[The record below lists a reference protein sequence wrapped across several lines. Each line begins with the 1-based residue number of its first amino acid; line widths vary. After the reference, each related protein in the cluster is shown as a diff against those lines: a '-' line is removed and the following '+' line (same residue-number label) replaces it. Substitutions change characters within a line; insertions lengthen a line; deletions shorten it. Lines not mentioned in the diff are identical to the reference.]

1 MMYLTVQII
10 QIQYTDD
17 QRGSAD
23 AEKRQRIRAM
33 PFVPVA
39 GDGVLHECRVNAW
52 ESFEPK
58 TATSPL
64 LLRNGEVLV
73 ADSMKL
79 RVDDSALVFIQD
91 AGAEVWKSEPILKVP
106 QGRWARLV
114 WNAKRSSHESK
125 WLVEFV
131 MNAGVFS
138 NPPEGNVFLGSPA
151 AEQDLRRDFLRNAY
165 S

>member
-1 MMYLTVQII
+1 MSYVAVQII

-33 PFVPVA
+33 PLVPVA
-39 GDGVLHECRVNAW
+39 GDGVLHDCRVNAW
-52 ESFEPK
+52 ESFESK
-58 TATSPL
+58 TTTSPL
-64 LLRNGEVLV
+64 LLRNGEFLV

-91 AGAEVWKSEPILKVP
+91 AGAEIWKSKPTLKVP
-106 QGRWARLV
+106 HGQWARVL
-114 WNAKRSSHESK
+114 WNAKRSNHDSK

-138 NPPEGNVFLGSPA
+138 NAPEGNLFLGSPA

-165 S
+165 R